1 MRHSFPVASA
11 AALLLFFPYIVCEVD
26 CGDRYSK
33 LVCVRRV
40 IASVALNLELDWD
53 DVLVLSAID
62 GADASLQFDGL
73 GGG

>member
-1 MRHSFPVASA
+1 MCGRR
-11 AALLLFFPYIVCEVD
+11 FF
-26 CGDRYSK
+26 
-33 LVCVRRV
+33 
-40 IASVALNLELDWD
+40 ASVALNLELDWD